1 MLEFAKNSVIIT
13 LMFRVLLFFIFAS
26 SSFGLSITL
35 NNGKTGGN
43 DYYILHIENEREFS
57 CQVKIGNNYYPP
69 DYQTTLRQNNKTK
82 KRNVHR
88 TTHYV
93 VTLVISEGSLAYG
106 RQ

>member
-1 MLEFAKNSVIIT
+1 M

-57 CQVKIGNNYYPP
+57 CQVKVGNNYYPP
-69 DYQTTLRQNNKTK
+69 DARHDGAEQRIPLLHRRRTK
-82 KRNVHR
+82 RKDSRPALAFYGYVHPC
-88 TTHYV
+88 
-93 VTLVISEGSLAYG
+93 
-106 RQ
+106 